1 MTTLLETISDALP
14 YHSNVCSALC
24 GTEETF
30 LFIPPEYQ
38 VGNVIET
45 SSETITYIL
54 DKKPNKIFF
63 IWNSEGFVV
72 EVFDYMNHVIRELVH
87 NFNFNIDSFY
97 YVTGACNVPRNIEAY
112 KSLMCSYPYV
122 APNVLFINTFEF
134 MQNASSMNLT
144 HELNNKEKKFLCFNR
159 SARPHRTAILSELV
173 NRNLL
178 NHGYISAYELY
189 RDVGDM
195 CSTYPNLNN
204 LDINISFLNELRPIK
219 LSLGQAEDDFKY
231 SDTPED
237 KLLFNNSMFSLIT
250 ETLAISKPNH
260 NYHCFPCTFMTEK
273 TFKAIKASHPF
284 IVMSTPHFLKD
295 LRTMGYKTF
304 HPYINESYDD
314 IENDEQRLL
323 AVMDEVERLSN
334 LSPNEEIEW
343 LTNVHEITKHNY
355 HVLSIANQK
364 TFLYDM
370 RKM

>member
-1 MTTLLETISDALP
+1 MTTLLETISNALP
-14 YHSNVCSALC
+14 YFSNVCSALC
-24 GTEETF
+24 GPEETF

-38 VGNVIET
+38 VVNVIES
-45 SSETITYIL
+45 SSETVSYIV

-72 EVFDYMNHVIRELVH
+72 EVLDYMNHVIRELVH

-112 KSLMCSYPYV
+112 KLLMRGYPYI

-134 MQNASSMNLT
+134 MQNASSINIT

-159 SARPHRTAILSELV
+159 SAKPHRTAILSELV

-178 NHGYISAYELY
+178 NRGYVSAYALCH
-189 RDVGDM
+189 DM
-195 CSTYPNLNN
+195 NEVRAVYPNLTN
-204 LDINISFLNELRPIK
+204 LDNTISALNELVPIK
-219 LSLGQAEDDFKY
+219 LSLSQTENNFIY
-231 SDTPED
+231 SDTLED
-237 KLLFNNSMFSLIT
+237 ILLFNNSMFSLIT
-250 ETLAISKPNH
+250 ETLASSKLNH
-260 NYHCFPCTFMTEK
+260 SYHCFPCTFMTEK

-295 LRTMGYKTF
+295 LQFMGYKTF

-334 LSPNEEIEW
+334 LSPSEEIEW

-370 RKM
+370 SKV